1 VFLIL
6 LLIPV
11 AAKSTVD
18 LGVLVSIGRAL
29 KVSELPDSSV
39 AVDSGVLVSSGRA
52 SGTGRGGGD

>member
-1 VFLIL
+1 MFLIL

-29 KVSELPDSSV
+29 KMSESPGSSV
-39 AVDSGVLVSSGRA
+39 AVDSRVLVSTGRA
-52 SGTGRGGGD
+52 SGTGRGGGY